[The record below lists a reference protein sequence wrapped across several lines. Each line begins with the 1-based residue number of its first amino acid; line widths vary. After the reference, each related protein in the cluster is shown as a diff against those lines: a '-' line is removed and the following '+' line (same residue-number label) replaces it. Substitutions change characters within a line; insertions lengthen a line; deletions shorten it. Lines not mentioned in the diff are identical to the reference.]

1 MLAKSMSPCAHDL
14 FAVFTQNLGTIA
26 LSHKNHVGF
35 ITFSKKKK
43 KKKASLNAH

>member
-1 MLAKSMSPCAHDL
+1 MLAKSMSPCALDL
-14 FAVFTQNLGTIA
+14 FAVFTQNLGIIA

-43 KKKASLNAH
+43 KKASVNAH